1 MKDHDIEEI
10 AEEIITSDRFEDNA
24 SNAEQKTAYIGY
36 EPSGV
41 LHLGHIVTANAL
53 IELQNM
59 GFNIKVL
66 IADLHAQLNN
76 KESDQDIR
84 DLGETM
90 KDQLLSF
97 GLSEDTTFVYGSD
110 FQNDVEYQTMVHKLC
125 QKVTTSRAERSM
137 SEIASDESSKVSHLL
152 YPVMQIADIWWLDA
166 DIAVG
171 GMEQRKVHM
180 LASDTFPKEDLE
192 KRTYIHTPLLADLE
206 TGETKMSSSSG
217 TTISSAD
224 SKDEVRDKIMDA
236 YCPTDRPED
245 KDNPILQIYEY
256 HIFPRNDQVRIER
269 EDEHGGDIIYSN
281 YEEMEES
288 LYDGDLHPLDAKEH
302 LHRELNKILEP
313 LREAHEV

>member
-1 MKDHDIEEI
+1 MKDYDIEEI
-10 AEEIITSDRFEDNA
+10 AEEIITSDRFETDA

-90 KDQLLSF
+90 KDQLLNF

-110 FQNDVEYQTMVHKLC
+110 FQNDVEYQRMVHKLC
-125 QKVTTSRAERSM
+125 QRVTTSRAERSM
-137 SEIASDESSKVSHLL
+137 SEIASNESSKVSHLL

-192 KRTYIHTPLLADLE
+192 KRTYIHTPLLADLD

-224 SKDEVRDKIMDA
+224 SEDEVRDKIMDA
-236 YCPTDRPED
+236 YCPTDRPD
-245 KDNPILQIYEY
+245 NKDNPILQIYEY
-256 HIFPRNDQVRIER
+256 HIFQRNNRVKIER
-269 EDEHGGDIIYSN
+269 EKEHGGDVVYSN

-288 LYDGDLHPLDAKEH
+288 LYSGELHPLDAKEY
-302 LHRELNKILEP
+302 LHQELNRILEP
-313 LREAHEV
+313 LRMAHKA